1 MITET
6 SIKELKG
13 IGEKTEKLF
22 AKIGISTVGDM
33 LRYYPRGYDIYEEP
47 VSRRTGSGSKRHD
60 FWPCAGIREPQP
72 AGDNDAC
79 ERSDRNA

>member
-22 AKIGISTVGDM
+22 AKIGISTVGEAM
-33 LRYYPRGYDIYEEP
+33 IYMK
-47 VSRRTGSGSKRHD
+47 SR
-60 FWPCAGIREPQP
+60 CQ
-72 AGDNDAC
+72 
-79 ERSDRNA
+79 

>member
-22 AKIGISTVGDM
+22 AKIGISTVGD
-33 LRYYPRGYDIYEEP
+33 I
-47 VSRRTGSGSKRHD
+47 
-60 FWPCAGIREPQP
+60 IRE
-72 AGDNDAC
+72 AMIYMKSRC
-79 ERSDRNA
+79 R